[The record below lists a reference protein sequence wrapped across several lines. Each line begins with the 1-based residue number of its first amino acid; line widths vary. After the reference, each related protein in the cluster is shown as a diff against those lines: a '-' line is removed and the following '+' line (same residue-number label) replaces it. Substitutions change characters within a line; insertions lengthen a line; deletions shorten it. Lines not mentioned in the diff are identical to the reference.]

1 MPSIEVNIPTKDEI
15 PIDIIAA
22 VRKTL
27 SLLDLIEEKASKRF
41 QLRLLK

>member
-1 MPSIEVNIPTKDEI
+1 M

-27 SLLDLIEEKASKRF
+27 SLFDLIEETASKRF